1 MVKVTERMVEEQ
13 TMEPLVQVDT
23 GWMQHHAIFISCM
36 FVIGAIVVKII
47 YHRNKRIA
55 HLIPESCQTSTSLA
69 KLKPT
74 FNLEIFFAVLLPP
87 IMLESAYS
95 LNQKHFY
102 LNIVPILLYA
112 ILGTMINIAMIGP
125 SLYVMT
131 QIISGG
137 HNWLN
142 IPPCSVLELTI
153 FGASLSAI
161 DPVSV
166 CILHSK
172 F

>member
-1 MVKVTERMVEEQ
+1 
-13 TMEPLVQVDT
+13 
-23 GWMQHHAIFISCM
+23 
-36 FVIGAIVVKII
+36 
-47 YHRNKRIA
+47 
-55 HLIPESCQTSTSLA
+55 
-69 KLKPT
+69 
-74 FNLEIFFAVLLPP
+74 
-87 IMLESAYS
+87 MLESAYS

-112 ILGTMINIAMIGP
+112 ILVSNQCVERVKILISTDFVVHFQYSTFTIVRMLKCDNPIEINLLFLFILSFLLLFTLIKGTMINIAMIGP

-131 QIISGG
+131 QVISGG

>member
-1 MVKVTERMVEEQ
+1 
-13 TMEPLVQVDT
+13 
-23 GWMQHHAIFISCM
+23 
-36 FVIGAIVVKII
+36 
-47 YHRNKRIA
+47 
-55 HLIPESCQTSTSLA
+55 
-69 KLKPT
+69 
-74 FNLEIFFAVLLPP
+74 
-87 IMLESAYS
+87 MLESAYS

-112 ILGTMINIAMIGP
+112 ILVSNQCVERVKILISTDFVVHFQYSTFTIVRMLKCDNPIEINLLFLFILSFLLLFTLIKGTMINIAMIGP